1 MNDQRATWLFLFC
14 LFFPQILH
22 AFEINDGHIHY
33 NKDVWSRLPPE
44 RAIQL
49 LTENNIN
56 RAIVFGTP
64 TEGAEKLYKIA
75 PDRVIPFMMP
85 YRIYRDRY
93 TFHSDPSIVTHLKKK
108 IDTGIYKGIGEFHL
122 FTIHKDKPVVAQ
134 IMQLA
139 ADHELA
145 ISAHADYPTIRKL
158 IELQPGVRIIWAH
171 CGMDH
176 PVADIEQ
183 AMQQYPN
190 LFCELSFRYDMFD
203 EDWQLLPEWKTLLE
217 NNPSRFI
224 LGMDTYIDRR
234 WANLPEHVEF
244 AREWL
249 EQLPEEPRNKIAR
262 ENIDNWF

>member
-1 MNDQRATWLFLFC
+1 
-14 LFFPQILH
+14 
-22 AFEINDGHIHY
+22 
-33 NKDVWSRLPPE
+33 
-44 RAIQL
+44 
-49 LTENNIN
+49 
-56 RAIVFGTP
+56 
-64 TEGAEKLYKIA
+64 
-75 PDRVIPFMMP
+75 
-85 YRIYRDRY
+85 
-93 TFHSDPSIVTHLKKK
+93 
-108 IDTGIYKGIGEFHL
+108 
-122 FTIHKDKPVVAQ
+122 
-134 IMQLA
+134 MQLA

-176 PVADIEQ
+176 PFADIKQ
-183 AMQQYPN
+183 AIEQYPN
-190 LFCELSFRYDMFD
+190 LFCELSFRYAMFD

-249 EQLPEEPRNKIAR
+249 EQLPEDARNKIAR
-262 ENIDNWF
+262 ENINNWF